1 MCDMILITVTH
12 THIWSHTCDEGRHPP
27 TNQVVEPHWSIV
39 DVSHFADHAVDVQP
53 LQEEP
58 GECAEVEEVQQ
69 NGHNCA
75 QKLRWGGR
83 KKNIKN
89 GFNQILNV

>member
-1 MCDMILITVTH
+1 MRDMILITVTH

-89 GFNQILNV
+89 GFN